1 MRSTGRKKI
10 ETISHL
16 INTLLYMFLNPKLV
30 KRFTTVLSVRLI
42 QALFYNVLDQVTE
55 QSQAM
60 KFQLLNWWTF
70 EKRMGRIEVNS
81 MDQDIADLVLNCDH
95 S

>member
-1 MRSTGRKKI
+1 
-10 ETISHL
+10 
-16 INTLLYMFLNPKLV
+16 MFLNPKLV